1 MPELAENM
9 RELAEAEDALL
20 ESYDE
25 DEDPDIVAANADVDA
40 VATNAVLPAT
50 VAANTAIPDVAAAK
64 EDDGEG
70 YRLQWYEFIDD
81 ESEDPGD

>member
-64 EDDGEG
+64 EDG